1 MNTNAEIER
10 ATNEDDV
17 AQVTMSE
24 EAVETPQIPT
34 RPVTIRKSTK
44 KKPMRVLEDLI
55 EAPTKGMSDKEKDKL
70 IAHLR
75 EQIVY
80 LENKIGCLDGS
91 FKEMV
96 QAQRAK
102 EAAQFKALQD
112 YRQCVN
118 TLVQSIS
125 NSNNVANMAINMLKT
140 DIGKEN

>member
-1 MNTNAEIER
+1 MNTNAETER
-10 ATNEDDV
+10 TTNNDDV

-24 EAVETPQIPT
+24 ETLATPIPT
-34 RPVTIRKSTK
+34 TPKKVVK
-44 KKPMRVLEDLI
+44 KKPIRLLEDLI
-55 EAPTKGMSDKEKDKL
+55 EAPTKGMCDKEKDKL